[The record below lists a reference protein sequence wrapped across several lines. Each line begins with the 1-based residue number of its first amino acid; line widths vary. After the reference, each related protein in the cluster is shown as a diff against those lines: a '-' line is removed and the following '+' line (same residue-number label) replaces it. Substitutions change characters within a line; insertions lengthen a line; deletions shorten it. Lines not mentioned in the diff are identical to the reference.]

1 MKENKRKII
10 ILICLLIGVLAVNV
24 YYLQLKSGYY
34 VDEGMTLFLA
44 NGHYN
49 GAVTSKSDSDLTD
62 FLKTFV
68 LKDSVG
74 STISNL
80 VQMLK
85 ELTTAGNYSEEGTV
99 EWYDAARNL
108 LQGERTWMRGQELFD
123 EVTVPK
129 GERFHYLQVFINQAM
144 DVHPPF
150 YYLLVHTIFSLF
162 AGTYSDWYLFFVNIV
177 ALMLTCLVL
186 WKIADV
192 LSDNSYYPILSVA
205 MFGFSQGFISC
216 AMYFRMYAWLTLW
229 VTLTIYLHLLLKRAD
244 YKSEKRQ
251 SVFFIIT
258 VILGFYTHYYYIVFL
273 APLAICFLIQM
284 LMKHRKAE
292 AVSYIK
298 RCILAG
304 VFSIIIWPLSLYHI
318 LFGYRGTEAVS
329 NLVADGFFTRLKSYY
344 NIIRQAFFLESN
356 WIVIVFLTVGIGL
369 FIIRRKQKE
378 SLHTDTVSSIVAIGL
393 SCVFYLFIIS
403 QIAPAQSDRYIMCL
417 YPMIALV
424 VAAIFAGLVK
434 LIKPG
439 RRIQIVAVVI
449 FTGVFFLSSLTV
461 IHPDYL
467 YPEQREMVLGTEE
480 APSDMNALMIADGDF
495 RGFPEAVKLSHYRNV
510 IVLEEQQL
518 SILEDKKPEEQNC
531 NMIVYIYGG
540 LDQDSDLEQVC
551 ELMGDPQGATQEIS
565 SDIMDFKAYEV
576 RWEVE

>member
-1 MKENKRKII
+1 MKKNKGNII
-10 ILICLLIGVLAVNV
+10 ILICLFVGILVVNV
-24 YYLQLKSGYY
+24 HYLQLKSGYY

-108 LQGERTWMRGQELFD
+108 LQGERTWMSGQELFD

-129 GERFHYLQVFINQAM
+129 GERFQYLQVFINQAM

-162 AGTYSDWYLFFVNIV
+162 SGTYSDGYLFVVNMI
-177 ALMLTCLVL
+177 ALLLTCLVL
-186 WKIADV
+186 WKISQV
-192 LSDNSYYPILSVA
+192 LSDNPYYPVLSVA
-205 MFGFSQGFISC
+205 VFGFSQGFISC

-229 VTLTIYLHLLLKRAD
+229 VTLTVYLHLLLKKTR

-251 SVFFIIT
+251 SVFFVIT
-258 VILGFYTHYYYIVFL
+258 VILGFYTHYYYIVFFT
-273 APLAICFLIQM
+273 PLAICFLVQM
-284 LMKHRKAE
+284 LREHRKTE

-304 VFSIIIWPLSLYHI
+304 VFSIVIWPLSLYHI

-329 NLVADGFFTRLKSYY
+329 NLVADGFLTRLGSYY

-356 WIVIVFLTVGIGL
+356 WIVIAVLAAGIVS
-369 FIIRRKQKE
+369 FIIQRKKKE
-378 SLHTDTVSSIVAIGL
+378 NLPTDKMSSIAAIGL

-403 QIAPAQSDRYIMCL
+403 QIAPAQSDRYIMCI
-417 YPMIALV
+417 YPMIALLLTG
-424 VAAIFAGLVK
+424 IFIRLVK
-434 LIKPG
+434 MVKLREKL
-439 RRIQIVAVVI
+439 QIILVVLFI
-449 FTGVFFLSSLTV
+449 GAIFLSSLTV

-467 YPEQREMVLGTEE
+467 YLEQREMVLGTTED
-480 APSDMNALMIADGDF
+480 ASDMNALMIADGDF

-518 SILEDKKPEEQNC
+518 SILEDKKPEEQDC
-531 NMIVYIYGG
+531 NMIVYIFGG
-540 LDQDSDLEQVC
+540 LDQNANLEQVC
-551 ELMGDPQGATQEIS
+551 ERMGYPKEAVQEIS

-576 RWEVE
+576 KQEVK